1 MLLVSQQYSNW
12 GIRPTTDRGA
22 DGRVFSKSPLAHRTA
37 HAEPFDELRT
47 GPVEA
52 WWPYRG
58 NHLGHVQAG
67 CDGNTFAGNETTDGA
82 SAGYVRKLAAPPQP
96 ISYADT

>member
-12 GIRPTTDRGA
+12 GIRPTTDRGTDYRDITRTVGA
-22 DGRVFSKSPLAHRTA
+22 DRYLMRS
-37 HAEPFDELRT
+37 
-47 GPVEA
+47 
-52 WWPYRG
+52 
-58 NHLGHVQAG
+58 
-67 CDGNTFAGNETTDGA
+67 DGA